1 MNFLKKILGF
11 FKKTKE
17 MAEITQQKI
26 KSYIKEHSKQ
36 IKVMMSVLEVMF
48 PAQTGIKKMTCLVTN
63 VCYAIGLEDIT
74 PIVAE
79 FVKNEL
85 QKQYDKFKKEL
96 NNGKET

>member
-1 MNFLKKILGF
+1 MNIFKKIFSF
-11 FKKTKE
+11 FKKTKNI
-17 MAEITQQKI
+17 AETTQQKI
-26 KSYIKEHSKQ
+26 KNYIKDHAKQ
-36 IKVMMSVLEVMF
+36 IKVMMSILEVMF
-48 PAQTGIKKMTCLVTN
+48 PAETGIKKMTCLVTN

-96 NNGKET
+96 DKG

>member
-1 MNFLKKILGF
+1 MEFLKKIFGF

-17 MAEITQQKI
+17 IAETTQQKI

-63 VCYAIGLEDIT
+63 VCYAIGIEEIT
-74 PIVAE
+74 PIIVD
-79 FVKNEL
+79 FVSSEL

-96 NNGKET
+96 DK